1 MASLG
6 HVAVGMLAGR
16 SLKKTSVR
24 QALIPML
31 ICAGL
36 ALLPD
41 IDVFWVA
48 LGVPDHGPC
57 GHRGA
62 MHSLVPA
69 LLVTL
74 VAAALAPRWGL
85 PRWRTALICGLAV
98 GSHALLDAMTT
109 TSRGVPLFWPISFHR
124 FEIPWRPIPCAP
136 CGLAYASSLGLKVAR
151 IELVQFFPFLLLAL
165 RPAGKPARPSSPGP
179 SEASKHADN
188 YAGRA
193 SRSSAPVTR
202 QAT

>member
-1 MASLG
+1 
-6 HVAVGMLAGR
+6 
-16 SLKKTSVR
+16 
-24 QALIPML
+24 
-31 ICAGL
+31 
-36 ALLPD
+36 
-41 IDVFWVA
+41 
-48 LGVPDHGPC
+48 
-57 GHRGA
+57 
-62 MHSLVPA
+62 MHSLIPA
-69 LLVTL
+69 LVVAL
-74 VAAALAPRWGL
+74 VAAVLAPRWGL
-85 PRWRTALICGLAV
+85 PRWRAAVICGLAV

-124 FEIPWRPIPCAP
+124 FEIPWRPIPSAP

-165 RPAGKPARPSSPGP
+165 RPAGRPAQPSFQVPV
-179 SEASKHADN
+179 EATEQASN